1 MEQKNVQTQTQ
12 TEAELKRV
20 AKKIFEGEPL
30 TVEEA
35 MLLTDREKIWTISS
49 YVWDLVVRSI

>member
-1 MEQKNVQTQTQ
+1 MEQEDVQNQTQ

-30 TVEEA
+30 STEEA
-35 MLLTDREKIWTISS
+35 MLLTDREKIWAISS